1 MIHTFSWVAAAAYGA
16 IVGSFLNVCI
26 YRLPQRKSIVTPRS
40 ACARCQRT
48 LAWFE
53 NIPIVSYVALRGRC
67 RTCGERI
74 SLRYPTI
81 EAITAAMFALGWWY
95 YGPGVL
101 LASRL
106 VLGCAL
112 IVLFEIDRE
121 HHILPHA
128 ITLPGIVAG
137 FVFSFFTDPGW
148 ISSLAGI
155 VIGGGTLLAIAYG
168 YYFVRHEE
176 GLGMG
181 DFKMLAMIGAFLGGP
196 LTLLTLMVAS
206 VSGSIV
212 GVFLI
217 LTRRGGMKSALPF
230 GTFLALGAAIA
241 ATIGPGLMHWYLGLL

>member
-1 MIHTFSWVAAAAYGA
+1 MMHVFALVSAAMYGA
-16 IVGSFLNVCI
+16 VVGSFLNVCI
-26 YRLPQRKSIVTPRS
+26 YRLPLSKSIVRPGS
-40 ACARCQRT
+40 ACARCGRL

-67 RTCGERI
+67 RSCGERI

-81 EAITAAMFALGWWY
+81 EAITSAMFALGWWY

-112 IVLFEIDRE
+112 IVLFEIDRQ
-121 HHILPHA
+121 HQILPHA
-128 ITLPGIVAG
+128 ITLPGIAAG
-137 FVFSFFTDPGW
+137 FAFSFFTDPGW
-148 ISSLAGI
+148 VSSLAGI
-155 VIGGGTLLAIAYG
+155 VIGGGTLLAIGYG
-168 YYFVRHEE
+168 YYFLRHEE

-196 LTLLTLMVAS
+196 LTLLTLMMAS
-206 VSGSIV
+206 MSGSIV
-212 GVFLI
+212 GAFLI